1 MAGTRDENVF
11 MARLA
16 ESAER
21 FDDMVSFMRKI
32 AAMGAELTAEERNL
46 LSVAYKNSVGAR
58 RQAWRAIVQLEEKE
72 EHKGPANLELVR
84 HWKVKVE
91 AELANTCQDII
102 SLLKEHVIPTSSTEG
117 GVQAQGRVF
126 FLKMKGD
133 YHRYLAE
140 FASSEDHSKH
150 AQDAHDSY
158 HASSDIALAELPPT
172 DPIRLGLALN
182 FSVFYYEVFMSPE
195 KACVLA
201 KTAFDDAINM
211 MDSLDEDDYKDSATI
226 MQLLRDNLQLWTADM
241 HVAQPIDM
249 DNVLPLEEM
258 G

>member
-1 MAGTRDENVF
+1 MGTRDESVF

-21 FDDMVSFMRKI
+21 FDDMMVYMRKV
-32 AAMGAELTAEERNL
+32 AAMGAELTPEERNL
-46 LSVAYKNSVGAR
+46 LSTAYKNSVGSR
-58 RQAWRAIVQLEEKE
+58 RQAWRAITQLEEKE
-72 EHKGPANLELVR
+72 EHKGPANLELIGNYR
-84 HWKVKVE
+84 KKVE
-91 AELANTCQDII
+91 AELTNNCTDII
-102 SLLKEHVIPTSSTEG
+102 NVLKDHSIPTASTEG
-117 GVQAQGRVF
+117 GVKSQGRVF
-126 FLKMKGD
+126 LLKLKAD

-158 HASSDIALAELPPT
+158 KASSDIALAELPPT
-172 DPIRLGLALN
+172 DPVRLGLALN

-201 KTAFDDAINM
+201 KSAFDDAINM

-241 HVAQPIDM
+241 HVTAPQDTDNMMPI
-249 DNVLPLEEM
+249 EEM
-258 G
+258 